1 MSKKP
6 APRKKG
12 QPKINRIL
20 LACCAALAVAAVV
33 LLALP
38 REEKYTYGEFTAP
51 PFEDAAVSGTPQVP
65 AELGWSRLQI
75 RAGLEASVCG
85 ELKAENGRVALWFYN
100 HETSDSWI
108 KLRLLDEKGNILGE
122 TGLLRPGEYVQYL
135 TLDTVPTKSC
145 TVILKVMGYTPETYH
160 SAGSLGLETTLQIA
174 P

>member
-38 REEKYTYGEFTAP
+38 REEKYTYADFTAP
-51 PFEDAAVSGTPQVP
+51 PFDDAAVSGTPEVP

-75 RAGLEASVCG
+75 RSGLEASVCG
-85 ELKAENGRVALWFYN
+85 VLKAENGRVAVWFYN
-100 HETSDSWI
+100 HSDSDSWM
-108 KLRLLDEKGNILGE
+108 KLRLVDSRGNTLGE
-122 TGLLRPGEYVQYL
+122 TGLLKPGQYVQYL
-135 TLDTVPTKSC
+135 TLDTVPKKDT

-160 SAGSLGLETTLQIA
+160 SAGSLGLETTLQVA
-174 P
+174 